1 MYVITEY
8 CAEFQT
14 LALHHSQIKL
24 KSPVRELNKWK
35 DLYKSE
41 RSFLFGGRK
50 GDRGSDYLGLKIMA
64 HVALNKGYYVK
75 ETDNAVIPEFIKR

>member
-8 CAEFQT
+8 SAEFQT
-14 LALHHSQIKL
+14 LAFHHSQIKL
-24 KSPVRELNKWK
+24 KSRVTELNKWK

-64 HVALNKGYYVK
+64 HVA
-75 ETDNAVIPEFIKR
+75 VIKDAMLKKLTMQ

>member
-1 MYVITEY
+1 MYVITEFS
-8 CAEFQT
+8 AEFQT
-14 LALHHSQIKL
+14 LAFHHSQIKL
-24 KSPVRELNKWK
+24 KSRVTELNKWK

-64 HVALNKGYYVK
+64 HVA
-75 ETDNAVIPEFIKR
+75 VIKDAMLKKLTMQ